1 MEAAKHK
8 SDKTIDVEF
17 VFKMSETQFPQMI
30 MRKTAENGLSLETV
44 VHTDL
49 LSEI

>member
-8 SDKTIDVEF
+8 SDKTNDVEF
-17 VFKMSETQFPQMI
+17 VFKMSEGQFPQMI
-30 MRKTAENGLSLETV
+30 MRNTAENGLSQETV